1 MSQTLGRPWN
11 YKQFQNVFKGGR
23 NLYNQGPQQYY
34 QGQQIAPFS
43 GYTRGFLNSLANR
56 AQNGSGINRAAGR
69 QLTNTLNGKYMKQG
83 NPYLGQA
90 IDSATRPVIDAYNQ
104 NVAPGIDSTFSGAGR
119 YGSGAHA
126 MGAAEGANNMMN
138 QVGDISSNMSYQ
150 NYSDERSNQIKSM
163 LFAPTLANQDYVDI
177 NALGQAGNQVDQ
189 YNQSLIDVDKDK
201 WNFTQNAPWDNLQR
215 YAGIVSGNGGG
226 QLQKTSS
233 NINPFTGALG
243 GAMVGGSVGSAIP
256 GLGTGL
262 GALLGG
268 GAGLLGSWWGN

>member
-34 QGQQIAPFS
+34 GGQQIAPFS
-43 GYTRGFLNSLANR
+43 GYTRGYLNSMANR

-83 NPYLGQA
+83 NPYLGGA

-189 YNQSLIDVDKDK
+189 YNQSLINADKDK

-215 YAGIVSGNGGG
+215 YAGIVNGNGSGE
-226 QLQKTSS
+226 LQKTYDDS
-233 NINPFTGALG
+233 NPFTGALG
-243 GAMVGGSVGSAIP
+243 GALAGGSLGSPFGPWGA
-256 GLGTGL
+256 GL
-262 GALLGG
+262 GALFGG
-268 GAGLLGSWWGN
+268 GAGLFGSIFD